1 MPCKSGTDYK
11 NVGYNQHF
19 SNKNVAFGQH
29 FFVKTVGYRQ
39 HFFQKSISLASNI
52 DANSKQMVNI
62 FQKSGIFAAF
72 LEYNKN
78 DVSAISGAMAQ
89 GGWL

>member
-1 MPCKSGTDYK
+1 MLSLTNTFSYK
-11 NVGYNQHF
+11 LLVIGNT
-19 SNKNVAFGQH
+19 
-29 FFVKTVGYRQ
+29 FFKRND
-39 HFFQKSISLASNI
+39 SLASKI

-62 FQKSGIFAAF
+62 FKKSGIFAAF

-89 GGWL
+89 GGLL